1 MPKNCISTSAMVR
14 EILIVNADRQ
24 TYLQIEKTCK
34 AICGDS
40 YSMTFAQNTKAA
52 ADRLREQSVALVLLG
67 HLPEEESTIA
77 FLFYIWN
84 AFPDIPVLNLS
95 GEQEFPESL
104 MIEERGIT
112 VSSSKRLP
120 LNKWPSAIDNA
131 LKREQE
137 GGYITISD
145 VSNFVQMIQNELRT
159 CTLRILDHTES
170 RLGIL
175 FFEKGELKN
184 ARLKTVQGDI
194 AAYAL
199 LSWENVKISVQDSCD
214 ISMIKIRSNL
224 QALLIESQVKKDHQ
238 EKPYSSSAWIDAA
251 QEEKQNYQKLISHIP
266 TRRISEKE
274 TDSTDSTEFTETKE
288 TPVLPTPPESGIT
301 KILHRP
307 MPMGTAV
314 VLVLFLI
321 AAYLWNPYMKDSL
334 VKRSSSSKQTIN
346 QPAAGTEKT
355 SPSDIS
361 TPKLTKKETS
371 LLRKVPEIS
380 ADAGQSKK
388 DTPDSI
394 SAIKE
399 LMPLKEELSPEV
411 GPDIPEQTKK
421 QNNLLGKAPEVSP
434 EAGHSKKDTPK
445 SVSSPKEVLPEKEK
459 LALEVAPSPRLFT
472 VYLHY
477 AHPENRQLAYQLAD
491 HLMSGNFV
499 VPKIDLV
506 EYTGNDIR
514 YFHTADQDLATNLK
528 MQIVD
533 YLKDFY
539 PHKDNVKFK
548 MKNLAKIYPL
558 VPRGQLEI
566 WLSLPTD

>member
-445 SVSSPKEVLPEKEK
+445 SVSSPKEVFPETEK

>member
-1 MPKNCISTSAMVR
+1 
-14 EILIVNADRQ
+14 
-24 TYLQIEKTCK
+24 
-34 AICGDS
+34 
-40 YSMTFAQNTKAA
+40 
-52 ADRLREQSVALVLLG
+52 
-67 HLPEEESTIA
+67 
-77 FLFYIWN
+77 
-84 AFPDIPVLNLS
+84 
-95 GEQEFPESL
+95 
-104 MIEERGIT
+104 
-112 VSSSKRLP
+112 
-120 LNKWPSAIDNA
+120 
-131 LKREQE
+131 
-137 GGYITISD
+137 
-145 VSNFVQMIQNELRT
+145 
-159 CTLRILDHTES
+159 
-170 RLGIL
+170 
-175 FFEKGELKN
+175 
-184 ARLKTVQGDI
+184 
-194 AAYAL
+194 
-199 LSWENVKISVQDSCD
+199 
-214 ISMIKIRSNL
+214 
-224 QALLIESQVKKDHQ
+224 
-238 EKPYSSSAWIDAA
+238 
-251 QEEKQNYQKLISHIP
+251 
-266 TRRISEKE
+266 
-274 TDSTDSTEFTETKE
+274 
-288 TPVLPTPPESGIT
+288 
-301 KILHRP
+301 

>member
-434 EAGHSKKDTPK
+434 EAGQTKKDTPK